1 LSASWR
7 DNLISHIHP
16 GEWVRPGLSPFS
28 IAVIGSILL
37 AVTVQVLETESSLT
51 DEWGSV
57 FSSVDLIVGFV
68 FIIDFTVRWQFPA
81 EPQYTGIVGKLK
93 YLVKP
98 GTLVDLLAI
107 LPFIIH
113 PYLELLEA
121 NDLAFLRTLQLIKIM
136 RIADLGPVSR
146 GMDRVGRA
154 LATKKVELT
163 VTFALAFVSIIAAA
177 TLLYLVEATTQPDA
191 FGSIP
196 RALWWSLATLT
207 TVGYGDVAPI
217 TPLGKILGGFVAILG
232 VGIIA
237 MPAGILASSFSS
249 IEEGSRENK

>member
-1 LSASWR
+1 M
-7 DNLISHIHP
+7 
-16 GEWVRPGLSPFS
+16 
-28 IAVIGSILL
+28 
-37 AVTVQVLETESSLT
+37 
-51 DEWGSV
+51 
-57 FSSVDLIVGFV
+57 
-68 FIIDFTVRWQFPA
+68 
-81 EPQYTGIVGKLK
+81 
-93 YLVKP
+93 
-98 GTLVDLLAI
+98 LAI

-154 LATKKVELT
+154 LATKKVELS

-249 IEEGSRENK
+249 IEEGSREKK